1 MITWS
6 LLLFVIIGPPAEPA
20 GPISPT
26 KSKKEVNR
34 MKKTLSLLL
43 AAAMCVSLL
52 AGCTS
57 NDPNSP
63 SGAPSSAPSQGADP
77 TQQGGDATTPP
88 SEGDTTLRTTAIMTS
103 EHFTPLKNGN
113 GDKHVFHALFDC
125 LFMFDNDGNAIPM
138 LAESYTE
145 DGLTVDIKLRKD
157 ATFSDGTP
165 VHASDVVFSYATT
178 LEDPVLMYNMTMCF
192 TNCEAV
198 DDTTVRFTLT
208 NGYCKWE
215 NLLAELL
222 YILKEDGYDKN
233 DDYTDHAPVGS
244 GPYTLES
251 IGADASVTLKARDDY
266 WRLTPTFKTVIVNAA
281 MDDATEMVAL
291 QTGELDLAPMLGLTS
306 YKQAQG
312 IDSLTTVSFNG
323 WQTMG
328 LMSFA
333 GDAAFRQA
341 IAYAINRQ
349 TILDICND
357 GNGEPSTNAF
367 APKVMGDYTG
377 KVEYPGYDVDKA
389 KELLNQSSADLTKT
403 YTISVFDDDS
413 AAVAQCIQGDLAAI
427 GLNVQISKMDIN
439 AWFDALM
446 AGNLEF
452 GITAMATDIVVAED
466 MMSMFDPD
474 AGYPFPL
481 SDELLQLVKNAPYI
495 ADNAERETEMLKL
508 LNQINA
514 EGLWVPLFDNPMYMA
529 YSNRLGNINDCGC
542 ATAVFYFS
550 DMTLK

>member
-1 MITWS
+1 
-6 LLLFVIIGPPAEPA
+6 
-20 GPISPT
+20 
-26 KSKKEVNR
+26 
-34 MKKTLSLLL
+34 MKKVLSLLL
-43 AAAMCVSLL
+43 AVAMCLSLL
-52 AGCTS
+52 AGCGNGTT
-57 NDPNSP
+57 DPTQN
-63 SGAPSSAPSQGADP
+63 QGNNPTP
-77 TQQGGDATTPP
+77 TQQGG
-88 SEGDTTLRTTAIMTS
+88 SEADTTLRTTAIMTS

-113 GDKHVFHALFDC
+113 VDKHVFHALFDC

-145 DGLTVDIKLRKD
+145 DGLTVDIKLHQN

-178 LEDPVLMYNMTMCF
+178 LEDPQLMYNMTMFF

-198 DDTTVRFTLT
+198 DDFTVRFTLA
-208 NGYCKWE
+208 NAYCKWE

-222 YILKEDGYDKN
+222 YIIKEDGYDKS

-251 IGADASVTLKARDDY
+251 IGADSSVTLKARDDY
-266 WRLTPTFKTVIVNAA
+266 WRLTPTFKTVIINAV
-281 MDDATEMVAL
+281 MDDATEMIAL

-306 YKQAQG
+306 YKQAMGLDG
-312 IDSLTTVSFNG
+312 ITAVTFNG

-333 GDAAFRQA
+333 GDAALRQA
-341 IAYAINRQ
+341 IAYAINRE
-349 TILDICND
+349 TILTICND
-357 GNGEPSTNAF
+357 GNGEPAANAF

-377 KVEYPGYDVDKA
+377 KVEYPTYNVDKA
-389 KELLNQSSADLTKT
+389 KELLGQSAADLSKT

-413 AAVAQCIQGDLAAI
+413 AAVAQCVQSDLRAI
-427 GLNVQISKMDIN
+427 GLNVEISMMDVN
-439 AWFDALM
+439 TWFDAMM

-452 GITAMATDIVVAED
+452 GVIAMATDMVVAED
-466 MMSMFDPD
+466 MMSVFDPD
-474 AGYPFPL
+474 AGYPFPV
-481 SDELLQLVKNAPYI
+481 SDALLQQVKTAPYI
-495 ADNAERETEMLKL
+495 ADDATRETEMLKL
-508 LNQINA
+508 LNMVNE

-529 YSNRLGNINDCGC
+529 YSDRLGNVNDCGC
-542 ATAVFYFS
+542 ATCVFYFS